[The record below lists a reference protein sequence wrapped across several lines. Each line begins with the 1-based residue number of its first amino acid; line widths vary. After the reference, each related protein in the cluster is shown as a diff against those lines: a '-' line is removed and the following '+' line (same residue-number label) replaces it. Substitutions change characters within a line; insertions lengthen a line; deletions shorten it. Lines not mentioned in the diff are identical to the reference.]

1 MVFSTVLQLS
11 GRFCH
16 HLCGRFLFDLQV
28 LILGGGIYP
37 QGPIGLDKPGDLL
50 VVM

>member
-1 MVFSTVLQLS
+1 MVFFHSPAAFFVFATTFVAVT
-11 GRFCH
+11 
-16 HLCGRFLFDLQV
+16 FDLQV